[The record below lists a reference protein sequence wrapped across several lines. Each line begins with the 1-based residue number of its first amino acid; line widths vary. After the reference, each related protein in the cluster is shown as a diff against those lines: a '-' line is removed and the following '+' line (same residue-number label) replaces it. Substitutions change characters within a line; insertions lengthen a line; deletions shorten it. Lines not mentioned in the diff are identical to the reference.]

1 MTLMRR
7 EIRRAAQPGPSLLG
21 IGKLRTHLMVVLVS
35 VQAHSAILFSVGV
48 CHTSKSLSPS
58 EEKRGRIEG
67 WKFAR
72 ERLAEHS
79 YNICAYITTSVFI
92 FGSLSIPYVFSI
104 LSTLCTTLFSY
115 Y

>member
-1 MTLMRR
+1 VTLMRR

-21 IGKLRTHLMVVLVS
+21 IGKLRTHLIVVLVS
-35 VQAHSAILFSVGV
+35 VQAHSAISFPVGV

-58 EEKRGRIEG
+58 EEQRGRIEG

-72 ERLAEHS
+72 EGLAEHS
-79 YNICAYITTSVFI
+79 YNIRAYITMSSYLVHL
-92 FGSLSIPYVFSI
+92 LSIPYVLSI